1 MGALTGKTV
10 AVTRPAAQAETL
22 CRAIE
27 EAGGE
32 AFRFPLL
39 EIVPITEPAV
49 FAPVAARLEEFDLIF
64 FVSANA
70 VEHGLTGLRRAA
82 SWPPGLRVATV
93 GQGSARALR
102 AHGFDTAIVPTDGFD
117 SEAVLALPEFS
128 PEAVRGR
135 AVLIVRGDGGR
146 ELLGDTLASR
156 GARVECL
163 SCYQRRCPDAADPA
177 ALLDRAACGRLD
189 ALSITS
195 SEGVDHL
202 ARILG
207 AEALPRL
214 AQIPV
219 FAPHPRIAARC
230 RLHGLEHIVATGAG
244 DDALLRALTAFFG

>member
-1 MGALTGKTV
+1 MGALAGQTV
-10 AVTRPAAQAETL
+10 AVTRPAAQAESL
-22 CRAIE
+22 CHAIE

-39 EIVPITEPAV
+39 EIVPITEAAV
-49 FAPVAARLEEFDLIF
+49 FAPVAARLEEFDLVF

-70 VEHGLTGLRRAA
+70 VEHGLAGLRRAA

-102 AHGFDTAIVPTDGFD
+102 AHGFDAAIVPPDGFD

-146 ELLGDTLASR
+146 ELLGDTLAAR

-163 SCYQRRCPDAADPA
+163 SCYQRRCPDTDPA
-177 ALLDRAACGRLD
+177 PLLDRAARGRLD

-207 AEALPRL
+207 AEALSRL
-214 AQIPV
+214 APIPV

-244 DDALLRALTAFFG
+244 DDALLRALIAFFG